1 MRWWE
6 NVEESERR
14 LKEEERVRCKEVGGA
29 RWRAVVDGRKKWK
42 ETEGKKR
49 EMKGVKWKE

>member
-1 MRWWE
+1 MSWWE

-29 RWRAVVDGRKKWK
+29 RWRAAEDGRNNGRRQK
-42 ETEGKKR
+42 EEKGK
-49 EMKGVKWKE
+49 